1 MQQLLGTGCPFERT
15 NQSSHMKSFLRIS
28 LALVLVLGTT
38 YARAQSF
45 KVSGRVIDQAKQQ
58 GLDYA
63 SVALVHLPDS
73 VTVGTQFSNAQGL
86 YEFKEVKPGNYFV
99 ASYFMG
105 YGKGKT
111 APFEV
116 IDMDLK
122 VPTLSLLAE
131 AKNLKEVT
139 IKGNKPLIERK
150 IDRMVFN
157 LENSIAAKGTDLTQ
171 ALALTPMLRVEES
184 GISIVGKGS
193 VAVMINERMVQL
205 RGSDLI
211 NYLKSLRSDDIEK
224 IEVITTPPA
233 KYEAQGNSGL
243 INIVVKNNPNLGWS
257 GNFSPSF
264 NQNTYSS
271 YANNFNLNYQ
281 SQKLASSI
289 RLRQY
294 NIRSHIDEQT
304 DNVGVNSILSSDPR
318 KTNSKGIGTNLSL
331 DYKAGKMANLG
342 LIYDFGKTTSD
353 MDIDNVTVYQTG
365 GLTDSALRTVSHN
378 ENPNLNQTLSV
389 YYDQKLDSLGKKL
402 STSFNFFAS
411 QPETIN
417 NFQTTSDQTGQ
428 SLRVRNFNGSKFKVW
443 SAQTDLVLPY
453 KWAMA
458 ETGLKFTNF
467 DQDAETVYSNFVQEA
482 FRPDPLRSNLFEYNE
497 KNMAGYISLQKEL
510 NKKWEAKA
518 GLRYEYTW
526 VDGYSPTVN
535 SRTES
540 AYGKLFPTVYLSYK
554 PNTKNTFSINYSKRI
569 NRPSLRAINPA
580 KWYSNPNTYYTGNP
594 FLKPSYNHNVELSY
608 LHGNLSLTA
617 YGQKLVNGYAYI
629 IEVKD
634 AFKVVNAYN
643 YLTQY
648 STGITATF
656 NQKFFPWWENSSY
669 ATYSYSNS
677 KSAMPQVLTQNGSA
691 FSYSLNNTFKT
702 SKQTSTFVNFR
713 QSLSSRQGNAYNAGR
728 YVLSAGAR
736 VTLAENKFQI
746 NAAVNDILKGDL
758 QKSRLYYADGI
769 QYSTTYY
776 DTRSFNLNFTYTFGK
791 SKVKGNQKQVNF
803 RETQRAN

>member
-1 MQQLLGTGCPFERT
+1 M
-15 NQSSHMKSFLRIS
+15 
-28 LALVLVLGTT
+28 LALMTLTT
-38 YARAQSF
+38 KAQVA
-45 KVSGRVIDQAKQQ
+45 KVSGRITDGQTQK

-63 SVALVHLPDS
+63 SAVLVQLPDS
-73 VTVGTQFSNAQGL
+73 ATVGTQFSNEQGL
-86 YEFKEVKPGNYFV
+86 FEFKNVKPGKYFV
-99 ASYFMG
+99 LAYYLGYEKAKSAS
-105 YGKGKT
+105 
-111 APFEV
+111 FEIV
-116 IDMDLK
+116 QTDFALPTFELIGASK
-122 VPTLSLLAE
+122 V
-131 AKNLKEVT
+131 LKEVT
-139 IKGNKPLIERK
+139 VKGSKPLIERK

-171 ALALTPMLRVEES
+171 ALALTPMVRVEES
-184 GISIVGKGS
+184 GISLVGKGG

-243 INIVVKNNPNLGWS
+243 INIVLKSNPNLGWS

-264 NQNTYSS
+264 GQSTYSS
-271 YANNFNLNYQ
+271 YANNGNLNYQ
-281 SQKLASSI
+281 SQKLSSSL

-294 NIRSHIDEQT
+294 NSQSHIDEQT
-304 DNVGVNSILSSDPR
+304 DNIGVSSILSSDPR
-318 KTNSKGIGTNLSL
+318 KTNSKGIGANLGL
-331 DYKAGKMANLG
+331 DYKVGKLANLG
-342 LIYDFGKTTSD
+342 LIYDIGKTSSD
-353 MDIDNVTVYQTG
+353 MDIDNTTVYQTR
-365 GLTDSALRTVSHN
+365 GLTDSVLRTVSHN
-378 ENPNLNQTLSV
+378 ENPDLNQTLSL

-411 QPETIN
+411 QPETTN

-428 SLRVRNFNGSKFKVW
+428 SIRVRNFNGSKFNVW
-443 SAQTDLVLPY
+443 SAQTDLTLPY
-453 KWAMA
+453 QWASV
-458 ETGLKFTNF
+458 ETGLKFSNF
-467 DQDAETVYSNFVQEA
+467 DQDAETVYSNFVQDA
-482 FRPDPLRSNLFEYNE
+482 FRPDPLRSNLFDYNE

-518 GLRYEYTW
+518 GLRYEYTL

-535 SRTES
+535 SRSKS
-540 AYGKLFPTVYLSYK
+540 AYGRLFPTVYLSYK
-554 PNTKNTFSINYSKRI
+554 PDTKNTFSINYSKRI

-580 KWYSNPNTYYTGNP
+580 KWYSNANTYYTGNP

-608 LHGNLSLTA
+608 LHGNLSFTA

-648 STGITATF
+648 STGLTASF
-656 NQKFFPWWENSSY
+656 SQKFFPWWENNSY
-669 ATYSYSNS
+669 ASYSYSNS
-677 KSAMPQVLTQNGSA
+677 KSALPQVLTQNGSA
-691 FSYSLNNTFKT
+691 FSYSTNNTFKT
-702 SKQTSTFVNFR
+702 SKETSAFVNFR
-713 QSLSSRQGNAYNAGR
+713 QSLSSKQGNMYSQGR

-736 VTLAENKFQI
+736 LTLAENKFQF
-746 NAAVNDILKGDL
+746 NASVNDILKGDL
-758 QKSRLYYADGI
+758 QKNRLYYADGV
-769 QYSTTYY
+769 QYDNVYY
-776 DTRSFNLNFTYTFGK
+776 DTRRLNLNFTYTFGK
-791 SKVKGNQKQVNF
+791 SKVKGSQKQVNF